1 MPLILGIDPG
11 SRCTG
16 FGIIRYRSGDSQY
29 ITSGCIRTTG
39 DDFPGRLQQIFSD
52 LTELINIHK
61 PDQMAIE
68 QVFLGKN
75 ASSAFKLGQARGV
88 AIVSASSQMI
98 PVSEY
103 SARQV
108 KQAVVGRGSAEKSQ
122 VQHMVC
128 QLLSLSAVPPE
139 DAADGLAIAL
149 CHAHMS
155 HGLSKMTGAVKI
167 RRGRLV

>member
-1 MPLILGIDPG
+1 
-11 SRCTG
+11 
-16 FGIIRYRSGDSQY
+16 
-29 ITSGCIRTTG
+29 
-39 DDFPGRLQQIFSD
+39 
-52 LTELINIHK
+52 
-61 PDQMAIE
+61 
-68 QVFLGKN
+68 
-75 ASSAFKLGQARGV
+75 
-88 AIVSASSQMI
+88 MI